1 MFIVIVT
8 YVRNNEQDSLDLFRI
23 LETQPFSIIFLLQTS
38 VKIILHTHIG
48 KNTKRIAH
56 MST

>member
-1 MFIVIVT
+1 MFIVLVT

-38 VKIILHTHIG
+38 VKIILHTLE
-48 KNTKRIAH
+48 KTQRE
-56 MST
+56 